1 MGELAKTFTNCQVRP
16 VFAKNVKSGILAN
29 LLIFLGQFEG
39 QSWGFLVIFSYFK
52 KMIDNER
59 FGVKQP
65 IRYQQ
70 KAQLMA
76 VLKIYTLL

>member
-1 MGELAKTFTNCQVRP
+1 
-16 VFAKNVKSGILAN
+16 
-29 LLIFLGQFEG
+29 
-39 QSWGFLVIFSYFK
+39 
-52 KMIDNER
+52 MIDNEH